1 MQTDDGSLMAHL
13 NETRLLAGSVMGTN
27 GELHVFDIAWVGD
40 ILPNATMAIRVVNF
54 DYHLNPSC
62 YLPCLQVPQPR
73 LLRILLHQHAG

>member
-1 MQTDDGSLMAHL
+1 MQTDAGPHMAHL

-40 ILPNATMAIRVVNF
+40 ILPNATIAIVHF
-54 DYHLNPSC
+54 DYYLNPLG

-73 LLRILLHQHAG
+73 LLRILPHQHAG